1 MIKTYAQQFLDG
13 QGNVINDPTWLPLRC
28 EKLITFAGGT
38 TNAWGD
44 DGGTLDGGAV
54 FTVTGTV
61 RVRVFGVVETDLVGA
76 VSIELG
82 VTGSTAALIAQCAD
96 ATGMDVG
103 EIWHDAA
110 VDAKVEA
117 ATVAP
122 EKIIGN
128 GMDMILTVGGN
139 ITAGAIRFFVAWMP
153 ISEDGMVTAS
163 NN

>member
-1 MIKTYAQQFLDG
+1 MSAKQLIDG
-13 QGNVINDPTWLPLRC
+13 NGNPVADNTWGPFRC

-38 TNAWGD
+38 ENAWGD

-61 RVRVFGVVETDLVGA
+61 RARVFGVVETSLVGA

-82 VTGSTAALIAQCAD
+82 VTGSTAGIIAQCAD
-96 ATGMDVG
+96 ATGMDAG

-110 VDAKVEA
+110 VDAKIEA
-117 ATVAP
+117 STIAA
-122 EKIIGN
+122 EQIIAN
-128 GMDMILTVGGN
+128 GLDMILTVGGN

-153 ISEDGMVTAS
+153 ISADGNVTTS
-163 NN
+163 GN